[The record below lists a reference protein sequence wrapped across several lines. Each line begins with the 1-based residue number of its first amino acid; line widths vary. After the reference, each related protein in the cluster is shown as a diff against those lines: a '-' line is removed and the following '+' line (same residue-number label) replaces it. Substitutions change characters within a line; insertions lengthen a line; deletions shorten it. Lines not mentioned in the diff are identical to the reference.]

1 MDGAFQEIEL
11 HPVNPS
17 IIYTIKVVDNRT
29 EFYKSINGGNTFDI
43 QTNGWPNPTG
53 ADDHQERVEI
63 AVTPANPSLIYAN
76 ATGSANGGS
85 GTYGIYLSQDEGAS
99 WTFQCCGSQP
109 GGEPS
114 PTNINMMGWDKNGQD
129 NGGQY
134 YYDVGL
140 AVDPVNPNK
149 LHLGGVN
156 HWISEDAGIT
166 WVCPAKWSEPGEL
179 GYVHADIH
187 DIRFFGTELWIACDG
202 GIFMS
207 NDGGTTINKSQV
219 GIEGTDFWGF
229 GASPQTDV
237 MLGWRISQWNAF
249 EG

>member
-1 MDGAFQEIEL
+1 MD
-11 HPVNPS
+11 
-17 IIYTIKVVDNRT
+17 K
-29 EFYKSINGGNTFDI
+29 
-43 QTNGWPNPTG
+43 
-53 ADDHQERVEI
+53 
-63 AVTPANPSLIYAN
+63 
-76 ATGSANGGS
+76 
-85 GTYGIYLSQDEGAS
+85 
-99 WTFQCCGSQP
+99 
-109 GGEPS
+109 
-114 PTNINMMGWDKNGQD
+114 D

-156 HWISEDAGIT
+156 HWISEDAGVT

-202 GIFMS
+202 GVFMS
-207 NDGGTTINKSQV
+207 TDGGTTINKSQV

-229 GASPQTDV
+229 GASPQSDV
-237 MLGWRISQWNAF
+237 MLGGAYHNGTLLKDNQYLHQ
-249 EG
+249 